1 MERVEEDS
9 YMKKEKICEFVTR
22 LRLGKMNLSN
32 YEGMCLGPRLN
43 DGRQT
48 LILIADSQNGMGNWM
63 YHIKD
68 HIRIVILP

>member
-1 MERVEEDS
+1 MPETLIEQNN
-9 YMKKEKICEFVTR
+9 EKTFDF
-22 LRLGKMNLSN
+22 GSMNLSN
-32 YEGMCLGPRLN
+32 SEGMCLGPKLN